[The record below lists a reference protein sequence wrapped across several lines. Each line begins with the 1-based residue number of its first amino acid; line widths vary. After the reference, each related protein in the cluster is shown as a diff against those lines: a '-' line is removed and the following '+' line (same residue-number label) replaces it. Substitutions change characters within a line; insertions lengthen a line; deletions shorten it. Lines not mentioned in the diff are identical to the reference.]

1 MRIGTAFRSNNIFAK
16 DDVHPSFDLTLTLTL
31 AHTHNLTLTLT
42 LTLTLA
48 QSKAKQCKAKKKT
61 ALPCL
66 ALLCSKQSKAM

>member
-1 MRIGTAFRSNNIFAK
+1 MLVAPVVGGKNRTFAK

-31 AHTHNLTLTLT
+31 AHTHNLTLT